1 MKCKTCDVLG
11 IGTPIV
17 DQVIKTTHEFIASLP
32 GKARGSHPVD
42 YYTFLSILEK
52 AKATPMTVSGGSAA
66 NTIKGLAM
74 LGKSCR
80 MFGKMGDDAAGAA
93 FAESM
98 RNAGVE
104 THLLVTKHPTA
115 QVACLVTPDNERTM
129 RSFLGA
135 GEHLEPDDLTPELF
149 EGVTL
154 VHIEGYLADR
164 PELLKKAMHLA
175 KNAKAKVSF
184 DLSSHEMVL
193 KHKKQM
199 VDLMAKN
206 VDILFANVDET
217 KQITG
222 LDPEKGCLLLRD
234 VCPTAVVKMGP
245 GGCWV
250 ANEDGCYHQ
259 VAIIPEQVMDTTGA
273 GDLFAS
279 GFLYGYLEDAD
290 IRKCAHFGALVA
302 TKTISVFGTGLTE
315 EMWASLREKW
325 KSL

>member
-1 MKCKTCDVLG
+1 MKFKPCDVLG

-17 DQVIKTTHEFIASLP
+17 DQVIRTTQEIVSNLP
-32 GKARGSHPVD
+32 GSTHGSFPVD
-42 YYTFLSILEK
+42 YTSFQSILEK
-52 AKATPMTVSGGSAA
+52 AGTPSLTVPGGSAA

-80 MFGKMGDDAAGAA
+80 MFGKMGNDAAGTA

-98 RNAGVE
+98 QKAGVE
-104 THLLVTKHPTA
+104 THLIVTEYPTA
-115 QVACLVTPDNERTM
+115 QVACLITPDNERTM

-135 GEHLEPDDLTPELF
+135 GDHLEAEDLTPELF
-149 EGVTL
+149 EGAKL

-164 PELLKKAMHLA
+164 HDFLEKAMLLA
-175 KNAKAKVSF
+175 KNANAKVSF
-184 DLSSHEMVL
+184 DLSSHEIVL

-199 VDLMAKN
+199 IDLMAKN
-206 VDILFANVDET
+206 VDILFANIDEA

-234 VCPTAVVKMGP
+234 VCPTAVVKMGA

-250 ANEDGCYHQ
+250 ANKDDCYHQ
-259 VAIIPEQVMDTTGA
+259 VAIIPEQVRDTTGA

-279 GFLYGYLEDAD
+279 GFLYGYLEGAD
-290 IRKCAHFGALVA
+290 IRKCAYFGSLVA
-302 TKTISVFGTGLTE
+302 TRTISIFGTGLTDD
-315 EMWASLREKW
+315 MWASLREEW